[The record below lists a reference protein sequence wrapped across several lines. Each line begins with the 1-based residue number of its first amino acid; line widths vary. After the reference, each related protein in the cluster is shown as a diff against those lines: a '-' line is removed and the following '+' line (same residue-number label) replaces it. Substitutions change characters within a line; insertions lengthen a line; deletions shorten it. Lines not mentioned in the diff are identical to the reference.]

1 MALKGMSISIV
12 IIVSAVV
19 ILITALVVLGVFTGG
34 LGTFQ
39 GVFTPW
45 AEQTGAAAQCQ
56 TQCAT
61 LCAYAAQGTTT
72 PAGYDATKCAAYPC
86 NCQGLKTQPTK

>member
-1 MALKGMSISIV
+1 MSRKGMSTSIV

-39 GVFTPW
+39 SIFTPW
-45 AEQTGAAAQCQ
+45 ANQTGNAAQCQ

-61 LCAYAAQGTTT
+61 LCSFAAPNTHT
-72 PAGYDATKCAAYPC
+72 PSTYDTTKCAAYPC
-86 NCQGLKTQPTK
+86 DCQNLK